1 MLNRKLKKAQANKNV
16 DLQYVNK
23 RTPVWKPLL
32 FLSPALVL
40 IAVFTL
46 YPFFTSVTRAFWNP
60 VREGTISQ
68 GGHYG
73 FDQFEN
79 ILTNASFMHSFW
91 NTIILAFVQLPI
103 TMTISIIVSA
113 AISSLVRKWSRG
125 TAQTVFFLPY
135 VTSGIAIAFAFSL
148 FFDPKSGLFNDWF
161 GSSQQWLYTSDP
173 NSFQPLIVIIING
186 VWGGLAFQI
195 LIFTTAM
202 LSIEKDRYRA
212 AAIDGA
218 GPIRS
223 FFRITLPSIN
233 STTNFIITIG
243 LINAIRVFPLALYD
257 NKPGDALAN
266 GAGTLMLYVYNAI
279 QPQGSAANFELG
291 AAASIILVV
300 ISIVFSV
307 VTKNTINAIVKLSGK
322 VVERNVT
329 YKIKKYSIKK

>member
-1 MLNRKLKKAQANKNV
+1 MLNYKLKKAQNTKNI
-16 DLQYVNK
+16 DLNYVNK

-32 FLSPALVL
+32 FLSPALFL
-40 IAVFTL
+40 IALFTL
-46 YPFFTSVTRAFWNP
+46 YPFFTSITRAFWNP
-60 VREGTISQ
+60 STQGTISE

-73 FDQFEN
+73 WDQFDK
-79 ILTNASFMHSFW
+79 ILSSESFMHSFW

-103 TMTISIIVSA
+103 TMFISILVSA
-113 AISSLVRKWSRG
+113 AISSLVRKWLRG
-125 TAQTVFFLPY
+125 TAQTIFFLPY
-135 VTSGIAIAFAFSL
+135 VTSGIAVAFAFSL

-161 GSSQQWLYTSDP
+161 NSNQDWLQTNDP
-173 NSFQPLIVIIING
+173 KSFKPLIVIIING
-186 VWGGLAFQI
+186 VWSGLAFQI

-202 LSIEKDRYRA
+202 LSVDKDRYKA

-257 NKPGDALAN
+257 NKPADAMAN

-279 QPQGSAANFELG
+279 QGSFANYELG

-300 ISIVFSV
+300 VSIVFSV
-307 VTKNTINAIVKLSGK
+307 TTKTTINMLVKLAGK
-322 VVERNVT
+322 GVEKNVT